1 MAGQKNRPRRM
12 DEESRTWNIVF
23 PVRLIEEIKDKAV
36 ERNMTAASLVREILS
51 ELSEFAEAP
60 NEDNDGLR
68 EKIFS
73 IVRKEFTYPKY
84 ANGKTLG
91 DVIVDKVEKAL

>member
-36 ERNMTAASLVREILS
+36 ERNITAASLVREIL
-51 ELSEFAEAP
+51 EAP
-60 NEDNDGLR
+60 N
-68 EKIFS
+68 
-73 IVRKEFTYPKY
+73 
-84 ANGKTLG
+84 